1 MTATAAESALLRR
14 RAEGLTAL
22 LGQIERLTA
31 LIADESLAALRGV
44 AALERATERVV
55 TGAAF
60 SIHTVDGPQGNR
72 VAQAEADQV
81 GYPMD
86 VVLFQSPGW
95 PYIGARVE
103 EGASAR
109 HSSALL
115 GSKERVFLS
124 P

>member
-1 MTATAAESALLRR
+1 MTATAAEPASRRR

-22 LGQIERLTA
+22 L
-31 LIADESLAALRGV
+31 ADESLAALRGV

-55 TGAAF
+55 TGAVF
-60 SIHTVDGPQGNR
+60 SIDTVDGPQRNT
-72 VAQAEADQV
+72 VARAEADQG

-103 EGASAR
+103 EGASDR

-115 GSKERVFLS
+115 GSKEGVFLS

>member
-1 MTATAAESALLRR
+1 MTATAAEPASRRR

-22 LGQIERLTA
+22 LGQVERLTA
-31 LIADESLAALRGV
+31 LIADGSLAALRGV

-55 TGAAF
+55 TGAVF
-60 SIHTVDGPQGNR
+60 SIDTVDGPQRNT
-72 VAQAEADQV
+72 VAQAEADQG

-103 EGASAR
+103 EGASA
-109 HSSALL
+109 
-115 GSKERVFLS
+115 
-124 P
+124 